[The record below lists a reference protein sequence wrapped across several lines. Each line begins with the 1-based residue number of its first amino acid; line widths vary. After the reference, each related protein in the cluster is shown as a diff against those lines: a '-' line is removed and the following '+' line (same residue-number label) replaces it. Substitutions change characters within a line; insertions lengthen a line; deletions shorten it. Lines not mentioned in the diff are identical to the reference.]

1 MFILD
6 ALKFGEIPQN
16 ISLEI
21 ADIYSDYLYIHSK
34 KEELKDF
41 GKVCAQIIG
50 WTKESCYVIGNLFSL
65 LKQHEQ
71 AITWFRRSL
80 MIDPNYEAAYIVS
93 GNEYLELKSPN
104 EAITS
109 FLTAISKAKKDIF
122 LLKFKSFRIEPFKL
136 QKFFQPRFSLF
147 FT

>member
-1 MFILD
+1 MTSEIFIFFILD
-6 ALKFGEIPQN
+6 AFKFGEIPQN
-16 ISLEI
+16 VSLEV
-21 ADIYSDYLYIHSK
+21 ADMYSDYLYVHSK

-41 GKVCAQIIG
+41 GKICAQVIG

-104 EAITS
+104 EAIIS
-109 FLTAISKAKKDIF
+109 FLTAISRVKNIIH
-122 LLKFKSFRIEPFKL
+122 S
-136 QKFFQPRFSLF
+136 
-147 FT
+147 

>member
-1 MFILD
+1 MTSEILIFFILD
-6 ALKFGEIPQN
+6 AFKFGEIPQN
-16 ISLEI
+16 VSLEV
-21 ADIYSDYLYIHSK
+21 ADMYSDYLYVHSK

-41 GKVCAQIIG
+41 GKICAQVIG

-104 EAITS
+104 EAIIS
-109 FLTAISKAKKDIF
+109 FLTAISRVKNIIH
-122 LLKFKSFRIEPFKL
+122 S
-136 QKFFQPRFSLF
+136 
-147 FT
+147 